1 MAYDL
6 EEQESIDQMKAWW
19 EKWGTPITAAVCV
32 VCLGFAAWN
41 GWNWYQRNMAA
52 EAAGAYVQLQNA
64 VYQDDVKNV
73 ESISN
78 GLMEEYGSTVYAP
91 MAALTSAAAQAKA
104 GNLAGAEKRLRWVID
119 ESRFTEYNTVA
130 RIRLAGLLLN
140 EGKLDEA
147 MQMLDGAQPTDMQ
160 IAMLE
165 DRRGDIFFAKKDYAQ
180 ARTAWEKALKAGTT
194 GTTIGAVVTMKIGA
208 LPAAE

>member
-19 EKWGTPITAAVCV
+19 EQWGTPITAAVCV

-41 GWNWYQRNMAA
+41 GWNWYKRNMAA

-64 VYQDDVKNV
+64 VYQNDVKNV

-78 GLMEEYGSTVYAP
+78 GLMDEYGSTVYAP
-91 MAALTSAAAQAKA
+91 MAALTSAASQAQA
-104 GNLAGAEKRLRWVID
+104 GNFAGAEKRLRWVI
-119 ESRFTEYNTVA
+119 ESDFAEYDTVA
-130 RIRLAGLLLN
+130 RVRLAGLLLN
-140 EGKLDEA
+140 DKKFDEA
-147 MQMLDGAQPTDMQ
+147 MQILDAAKPADLQV
-160 IAMLE
+160 AMVE
-165 DRRGDIFFAKKDYAQ
+165 DRRGDIFFAKQDYAR
-180 ARTAWEKALKAGTT
+180 ARDAWEKAVKAGTT
-194 GTTIGAVVTMKIGA
+194 GTTLSAVVTMKIGA